1 MDFVNFKKQK
11 EKLYFYTERP
21 DIYCVADLN
30 KGTVY
35 DSSLDKT
42 FCDFTVLQKY
52 IHIDDDAYNY
62 QDYHKDLLSQ
72 IKGVIYFRYFPWWC
86 RREESILG
94 SLRRLESSISICYEN
109 NLECYLSS
117 KIETHIP
124 AGFVNWLKE
133 KRKIFSYENI
143 NNFILD
149 KQIKENFSAEWY
161 PYVALVLKEI
171 LYEDINIPIHFL
183 KTECG
188 KTYLKIVKKT
198 LLDGFYNYNNN
209 VPDYEAFEF
218 LVNNPEEGLKFLDT
232 NRDTQRN
239 LRIVREYLDKKEQEA
254 FIKNLTKI
262 NFINQFTKGNYIVVV
277 PQKLDDLIDEGKQQN
292 NCVGSFYNDDILC
305 GRDYIYFI
313 RRKDN
318 PKKSVATARY
328 DTGKKKTV
336 ELREKNNKEAHE
348 QFWTLAKEI
357 DTLINKHFE

>member
-21 DIYCVADLN
+21 DIYCIADLN

-35 DSSLDKT
+35 DSLLDKT
-42 FCDFTVLQKY
+42 FYDFTVLQKY
-52 IHIDDDAYNY
+52 IHINVDDAYQN
-62 QDYHKDLLSQ
+62 YHKDLLSQ
-72 IKGVIYFRYFPWWC
+72 IKAVIYFRDSHW
-86 RREESILG
+86 RKGGESILG
-94 SLRRLESSISICYEN
+94 SLRRLESAISICYEN
-109 NLECYLSS
+109 NFECYLSCW
-117 KIETHIP
+117 IEPHIP

-133 KRKIFSYENI
+133 KREIFSYKNI
-143 NNFILD
+143 KNFILD

-171 LYEDINIPIHFL
+171 VCADINIIIHFL

-328 DTGKKKTV
+328 NTGKKKTV

>member
-30 KGTVY
+30 KRTVY
-35 DSSLDKT
+35 NSYLDKT
-42 FCDFTVLQKY
+42 FYDFTVLQKY
-52 IHIDDDAYNY
+52 IHVDHRADDY
-62 QDYHKDLLSQ
+62 QNYHKDLLSQ
-72 IKGVIYFRYFPWWC
+72 IKAVIYFRDSQRWC
-86 RREESILG
+86 RRKESILG
-94 SLRRLESSISICYEN
+94 SLRRLESAISICYEN
-109 NLECYLSS
+109 NLECYLNS
-117 KIETHIP
+117 KIEAHIP
-124 AGFVNWLKE
+124 AGFANWLKE
-133 KRKIFSYENI
+133 KREIFSYRNI
-143 NNFILD
+143 NNFLLD

-161 PYVALVLKEI
+161 PYVALVLR
-171 LYEDINIPIHFL
+171 DIYSIESIDVVNFL

-188 KTYLKIVKKT
+188 KIFLKIVKKT
-198 LLDGFYNYNNN
+198 LINDFSSYCNIIYNHGS
-209 VPDYEAFEF
+209 F
-218 LVNNPEEGLKFLDT
+218 LFLMDNPEEGLKLLDT
-232 NRDTQRN
+232 NRSVKRN
-239 LRIVREYLDKKEQEA
+239 LEIIKEYQEKKEQEA

-262 NFINQFTKGNYIVVV
+262 NFINHFTKGNYIVVV
-277 PQKLDDLIDEGKQQN
+277 PQTLEDLINEGKQQN

-318 PKKSVATARY
+318 PNKSVATARY

-336 ELREKNNKEAHE
+336 ELKEKNNKEAHE

>member
-11 EKLYFYTERP
+11 EKLYFYTERSE
-21 DIYCVADLN
+21 IYCVVDLK

-35 DSSLDKT
+35 ESITDRTLY
-42 FCDFTVLQKY
+42 DFTVLQKY
-52 IHIDDDAYNY
+52 THVDHGFDDWINSP
-62 QDYHKDLLSQ
+62 KDLLSQ
-72 IKGVIYFRYFPWWC
+72 LKAVILLRYSQWC
-86 RREESILG
+86 RGGESILG
-94 SLRRLESSISICYEN
+94 SLRRLESAISVCYEN
-109 NLECYLSS
+109 NLECYLSNR
-117 KIETHIP
+117 IEAYIP
-124 AGFVNWLKE
+124 IGFVNWLKE
-133 KRKIFSYENI
+133 KREIFSYRNI

-161 PYVALVLKEI
+161 PYVALVLKE
-171 LYEDINIPIHFL
+171 LVYADINVPINFL

-198 LLDGFYNYNNN
+198 LLSGFYNYNNN

-218 LVNNPEEGLKFLDT
+218 LVNNPKEGLKFLDT

-254 FIKNLTKI
+254 FIKNLTRI
-262 NFINQFTKGNYIVVV
+262 NFVNQFTKGNYVVVV
-277 PQKLDDLIDEGKQQN
+277 PQTYEDLIDEGKQQN

-318 PKKSVATARY
+318 PNKSVATARY
-328 DTGKKKTV
+328 NVDKKETV
-336 ELREKNNKEAHE
+336 ELKEKNNKEAHK

-357 DTLINKHFE
+357 DALITKHFE